1 MNQKHRPNLERLIKN
16 ASEILKVKPEG
27 PVTKTSNNINLAFI
41 RKRERHH
48 PVDLIHMLATPNH
61 KRNSSYRTYKKSLS
75 PLSSTP
81 NFKLQLEGKEE
92 RKEKV
97 RDLINSIEEFQIE
110 NNMYHK
116 SGQNCTPRIKSK
128 AELDQALIMNKFRR
142 TVYKANRNSA

>member
-1 MNQKHRPNLERLIKN
+1 MNQKHRPNLEKLIKN
-16 ASEILKVKPEG
+16 ASEILKVKTDGLEKKNSG
-27 PVTKTSNNINLAFI
+27 NINLAFI

-48 PVDLIHMLATPNH
+48 PADLIHMLGTPNH
-61 KRNSSYRTYKKSLS
+61 KRNSSYRSYKKSLS

-110 NNMYHK
+110 NHMYHK
-116 SGQNCTPRIKSK
+116 PGQICTSRIKSK
-128 AELDQALIMNKFRR
+128 AELDQAIIMNKFRR
-142 TVYKANRNSA
+142 TVYKASRNSA